1 MGARVNSRACVA
13 LLLAAICVPSSAAAD
28 GIIMTC
34 TNLNGTNF
42 GASGG
47 IAKPGW
53 SPIAPEAK
61 YRVKLAITN
70 QKWDIIR
77 TNGESR
83 HSALNDGCSVGMY
96 PNDTAVLDRGVNPAS
111 RVSNFRCNGGSSRRA
126 RLTILA
132 TVGRLCIRPAQKK
145 IFST

>member
-1 MGARVNSRACVA
+1 
-13 LLLAAICVPSSAAAD
+13 
-28 GIIMTC
+28 MTC

-61 YRVKLAITN
+61 YQVKLAITN

-96 PNDTAVLDRGVNPAS
+96 PNDTAVLDMLFVVVCREEVETMLFYVREGQSKLITTTISSAV
-111 RVSNFRCNGGSSRRA
+111 GSEGA
-126 RLTILA
+126 AITETA
-132 TVGRLCIRPAQKK
+132 DCHKGD
-145 IFST
+145 